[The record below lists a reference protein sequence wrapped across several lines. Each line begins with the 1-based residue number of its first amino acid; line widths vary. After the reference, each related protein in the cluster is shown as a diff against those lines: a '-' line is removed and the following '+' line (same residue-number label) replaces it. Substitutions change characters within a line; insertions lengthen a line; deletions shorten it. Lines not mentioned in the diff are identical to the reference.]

1 MDLAV
6 IGAGPAGL
14 TSGIYAGRFGLNAI
28 VFDEK
33 IYGGIVNLTPM
44 IENYPGF
51 EKISGME
58 LMEKMKKQAEKYC
71 EIREM
76 EKIEKIVVDKEIKII
91 TSKNEYKVNAV
102 IFASGTEKMK
112 LNVKGEKEFL
122 GKGVSYCATC
132 DGPFFRNKKTVVV
145 GGGNAAAIEAMH
157 LKNLGSDVSLIHR
170 RDKLRADKI
179 QQRQV
184 SEKNINVLWDSVV
197 EEIFGDSIV
206 KGVKIRNVKDNSI
219 NEMSIDGVF
228 VSIGEKPNSILAK
241 NIGVK
246 TDEKG
251 YIAAD
256 KNQRTNLP
264 KIYAAGDVTGGLRQ
278 IVTACAEGAVAASSA
293 YEDLL

>member
-1 MDLAV
+1 MDLAI

-14 TSGIYAGRFGLNAI
+14 TSGIYAGRFGLNAVI
-28 VFDEK
+28 FDEK
-33 IYGGIVNLTPM
+33 IVGGIVNLTPVV
-44 IENYPGF
+44 ENYPGF

-58 LMEKMKKQAEKYC
+58 LIEKMKRQTEKYC
-71 EIREM
+71 EIHEM
-76 EKIEKIVVDKEIKII
+76 EKVEKIVVDKEIEIVTTKKIYK
-91 TSKNEYKVNAV
+91 SKALV
-102 IFASGTEKMK
+102 FATGTEKRK
-112 LNVKGEKEFL
+112 LDVKGEKEFL
-122 GKGVSYCATC
+122 GRGVSYCATC
-132 DGPFFRNKKTVVV
+132 DGMFFRNKKTVVV
-145 GGGNAAAIEAMH
+145 GGGNAAAIEALH

-179 QQRQV
+179 LQTQIL
-184 SEKNINVLWDSVV
+184 EKNINVVWDSVV

-228 VSIGEKPNSILAK
+228 VSIGEKPNSAIAK
-241 NIGVK
+241 SIGVK

-251 YIAAD
+251 YIVVD

-278 IVTACAEGAVAASSA
+278 IVTACAEGAVAANSA